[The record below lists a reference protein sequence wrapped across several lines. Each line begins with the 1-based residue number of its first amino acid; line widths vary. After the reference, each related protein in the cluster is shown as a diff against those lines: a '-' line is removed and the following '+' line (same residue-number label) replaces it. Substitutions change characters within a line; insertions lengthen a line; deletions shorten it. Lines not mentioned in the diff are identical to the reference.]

1 VRRSQTEI
9 DPWDGRNGKAVR
21 GTVPQRTA
29 NVQLTYSQR
38 LKRKAVRGT
47 VAQRYVKRFTTVLC
61 VLHVVAT
68 LSSISTRSMLGIASI
83 VSR

>member
-1 VRRSQTEI
+1 MGRKANAWDGSPTHGTVADGRGTEI

-38 LKRKAVRGT
+38 SQTEINL
-47 VAQRYVKRFTTVLC
+47 
-61 VLHVVAT
+61 
-68 LSSISTRSMLGIASI
+68 
-83 VSR
+83 